1 MSKEKFVD
9 NTYSLLKALHHTK
22 IAMEYYED
30 LSKGY
35 EKGAKELILHF
46 ANKCKWIIDNV
57 RHRMPADM
65 VSEMDNDLTDSLFLD
80 AISDKVIHFNEKQKE
95 DLEMIIDMMS
105 KGQLIEILEPN
116 NKDVDA

>member
-1 MSKEKFVD
+1 MTKEKFVD

-30 LSKGY
+30 LAKGY
-35 EKGAKELILHF
+35 EKGAKDLIMHY
-46 ANKCKWIIDNV
+46 ASKCKWIIDNV
-57 RHRMPADM
+57 RHRMPEDM
-65 VSEMDNDLTDSLFLD
+65 VAEMDKDLVDALFLD
-80 AISDKVIHFNEKQKE
+80 AIADSVIHFNQQQKD
-95 DLEMIIDMMS
+95 DLEMIISMMS